1 MFETARNG
9 GMQLVASSKESSLI
23 RNNVQQQRVCCE
35 NIDSCQDRLGNSL
48 VCKSGTETGY
58 LMTARKDVW
67 VAEK

>member
-35 NIDSCQDRLGNSL
+35 NIDTVARIDW
-48 VCKSGTETGY
+48 ETP
-58 LMTARKDVW
+58 LFVNQEQKQVTL
-67 VAEK
+67 